1 MLQTGHHRQH
11 QRQPGDDRPKRTG
24 GRQGA
29 GACCFFF
36 ARGVRAHIRGSA
48 PEPQRVSCCAAD
60 AWGARL
66 MACATSVGGKSGVG
80 RAAPARVVSRWCDS
94 PRPPRPRG
102 GARSRGRR
110 TPWRGL
116 RARAGS
122 SSNLGHVKAIVPWFG
137 RRRQGAKQ
145 DRYLGSHVSVCGPAA
160 RASAISLRQE
170 QRMRGMAQ
178 PESAKP
184 QLGESGRQHDGSRR

>member
-60 AWGARL
+60 AWSARL

-122 SSNLGHVKAIVPWFG
+122 SSNLGHVKAIVPWSPDKG
-137 RRRQGAKQ
+137 RSRIGISAQI
-145 DRYLGSHVSVCGPAA
+145 SPCVSPPPGQAQ
-160 RASAISLRQE
+160 SLRQE

>member
-29 GACCFFF
+29 GACGFFF
-36 ARGVRAHIRGSA
+36 AQSAHPGFGSG
-48 PEPQRVSCCAAD
+48 AAARQLLCGD
-60 AWGARL
+60 AWSARL

-145 DRYLGSHVSVCGPAA
+145 DRYLGSHVSVCVPAA

>member
-1 MLQTGHHRQH
+1 MLQTGHH
-11 QRQPGDDRPKRTG
+11 RQPGDDRPKRTG
-24 GRQGA
+24 GRQGLLLLLCA
-29 GACCFFF
+29 GRQSAYQGFGSGAA
-36 ARGVRAHIRGSA
+36 ARQLLCG
-48 PEPQRVSCCAAD
+48 D
-60 AWGARL
+60 AWSARL

-122 SSNLGHVKAIVPWFG
+122 SSNLGHVKAIVPWSPDKG
-137 RRRQGAKQ
+137 RSRIGISAQI
-145 DRYLGSHVSVCGPAA
+145 SPCVSPPPGQAQ
-160 RASAISLRQE
+160 SLRQE

>member
-1 MLQTGHHRQH
+1 MLQTGHHRE
-11 QRQPGDDRPKRTG
+11 PGDDRPKRTG

-29 GACCFFF
+29 GACGFFF
-36 ARGVRAHIRGSA
+36 AQSAHPGFGSGA
-48 PEPQRVSCCAAD
+48 PARQLLCDD
-60 AWGARL
+60 AWSARL

-145 DRYLGSHVSVCGPAA
+145 DRYLDSHVSVCVPAA
-160 RASAISLRQE
+160 RASAISAARAADAWH
-170 QRMRGMAQ
+170 GATGI
-178 PESAKP
+178 
-184 QLGESGRQHDGSRR
+184 GENPTWRKGRQHDGSRR